1 MSISESEL
9 TAQDM
14 LPGVLLDQIPA
25 VFDAKFLAKILD
37 VSVSTAQTVM
47 SDPDF
52 PVWRISPHTHRIL
65 KSEFLQYVADQSR
78 KRKG

>member
-1 MSISESEL
+1 MSLAEQYLTPQEL
-9 TAQDM
+9 F
-14 LPGVLLDQIPA
+14 PGVLLDQIPA
-25 VFDAKFLAKILD
+25 VFDCKVLAKILD

-78 KRKG
+78 KRKR

>member
-1 MSISESEL
+1 MSETKQEL

-14 LPGVLLDQIPA
+14 LPGVLLDQIPT

-65 KSEFLQYVADQSR
+65 KTEFLRYVEEQSR
-78 KRKG
+78 KIRE